1 MHHHAQPAAL
11 HRRVDQTMGV
21 RAVQTAFQA
30 VKNDEARLMARLVR
44 VFAPGQIDKIAVR
57 QPALPVRV
65 KRNLRRISRG
75 SMVCR

>member
-1 MHHHAQPAAL
+1 
-11 HRRVDQTMGV
+11 MGV

-30 VKNDEARLMARLVR
+30 VKNDEARLMARLMR

-57 QPALPVRV
+57 QLKALPV